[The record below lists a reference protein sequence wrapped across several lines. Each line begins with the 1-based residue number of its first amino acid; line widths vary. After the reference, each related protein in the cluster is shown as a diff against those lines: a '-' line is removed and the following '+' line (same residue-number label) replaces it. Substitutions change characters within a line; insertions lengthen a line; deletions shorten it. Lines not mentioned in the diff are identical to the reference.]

1 MADLNKIK
9 RSKERLT
16 EVLNHLLCRPANDER
31 TTRFINELKNA
42 IQIIDRKIE
51 DFNSNKLIGN

>member
-1 MADLNKIK
+1 MADLNKIE